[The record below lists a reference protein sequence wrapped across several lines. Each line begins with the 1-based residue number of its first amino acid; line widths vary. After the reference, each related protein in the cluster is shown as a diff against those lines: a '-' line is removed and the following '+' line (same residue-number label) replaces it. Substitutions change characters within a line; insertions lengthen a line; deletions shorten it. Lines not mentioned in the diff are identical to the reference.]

1 MAQPF
6 HTFTEEKS
14 QAAIWKNA
22 KSDGSHYYTVSFS
35 RRYQQ
40 DGDTKYTQSFGLHD
54 LSHLV
59 VLAGKSIAYIWKQV
73 LKDRNPEALKAAEEA
88 DNRASA

>member
-1 MAQPF
+1 MAAPH
-6 HTFTEEKS
+6 HTFNEDKC
-14 QAAIWKNA
+14 QAAIWKNK
-22 KSDGSHYYTVSFS
+22 KSDDSHYYTVSFS

-59 VLAGKSIAYIWKQV
+59 VLAGKSIAYVWKQV
-73 LKDRNPEALKAAEEA
+73 LKDRDQDKDKAA
-88 DNRASA
+88 

>member
-1 MAQPF
+1 MAAPH
-6 HTFTEEKS
+6 HTFNEDKC

-22 KSDGSHYYTVSFS
+22 KSDGGHYYTVSFS

-59 VLAGKSIAYIWKQV
+59 VLVGKSISYIWRQV
-73 LKDRNPEALKAAEEA
+73 LKDRTKPQEEA
-88 DNRASA
+88 A